1 MRPKN
6 RWPEA
11 HVALKRLYD
20 ARVPE
25 GMTQKEFGAKND
37 IGTQGMV
44 WQYLTGYRPLSYEV
58 AAKFARGL
66 GCSIYEISPDMA
78 EALQLE
84 ILPFLGKALR
94 RAAMFAALAV
104 LPALT
109 PSQADASACFYSD
122 LRATVYYVKSRLRR
136 WLQNI
141 CREISTRH
149 WMQGLQVNRGL
160 ANYPNVCEITHTSA

>member
-1 MRPKN
+1 MKPKN

-20 ARVPE
+20 ARVPD
-25 GMTQKEFGAKND
+25 GMTQKEFGAKHE

-66 GCSIYEISPDMA
+66 RCSIHDISPEMA

-84 ILPFLGKALR
+84 ILPVLGKAMR
-94 RAAMFAALAV
+94 RAAMYAALAV
-104 LPALT
+104 LPALSFY
-109 PSQADASACFYSD
+109 PSDASASFGSIA
-122 LRATVYYVKSRLRR
+122 RPTVYYVKRYLKGLWRRLFCSQTTFIPCHRA
-136 WLQNI
+136 
-141 CREISTRH
+141 T
-149 WMQGLQVNRGL
+149 
-160 ANYPNVCEITHTSA
+160 